1 MWHIGDL
8 DINGKVV
15 SGPLSG
21 YTTEAY
27 RDFLR
32 PFGVSVEYTE
42 MVSDQGCIHGQ
53 KTTQSFIRFEHNGIT
68 GVQLFGSDPEVL
80 TQAAHY
86 ALKINRNIDF
96 FDVNMGCPV
105 PKVIRTGAG
114 SALMKNPKRCGDI
127 VRSMKRSLP
136 VPVTAKIRL
145 GWNLSNP
152 TFRKVISQLES
163 AGVDAICIHPRTRE
177 ERYSGMPHY
186 DLLQDLGH
194 DMSVPLIISG
204 NIYSLDDAVDKLA
217 LTGADGVMVA
227 RGGIGNPFLV
237 SQIDHYFKTGER
249 LPNPTISQQIDWCL
263 ELADMLVHESGE
275 VTAVRRLRSIAP
287 KFIAGC
293 FRGREYR
300 NLLATQTCSIEG
312 LRSDLER
319 IREEIGDDISHCQG
333 LPSGDERSSI

>member
-1 MWHIGDL
+1 M
-8 DINGKVV
+8 
-15 SGPLSG
+15 SG

-32 PFGVSVEYTE
+32 PFGVSAEYTE

-53 KTTQSFIRFEHNGIT
+53 KTTECFVRFEHRGIT

-80 TQAAHY
+80 AQAAQH
-86 ALKINRNIDF
+86 ALKINPEIDF

-105 PKVIRTGAG
+105 PKVNRTGAG
-114 SALMKNPKRCGDI
+114 SALMKDPKRCGNI
-127 VRSMKRSLP
+127 IRSMKRSLP

-145 GWNLSNP
+145 GWSLSNP
-152 TFRKVISQLES
+152 SFRKVISELES
-163 AGVDAICIHPRTRE
+163 ADVDAICIHPRTRE
-177 ERYSGMPHY
+177 ERYSGTPHY
-186 DLLQDLGH
+186 ELLQDLGH

-204 NIYSLDDAVDKLA
+204 NIYTLDDAVDKLA
-217 LTGADGVMVA
+217 LTGAEGVMVA
-227 RGGIGNPFLV
+227 RGGIGNPFLIT
-237 SQIDHYFKTGER
+237 QIDHFFRTGEI

-263 ELADMLVHESGE
+263 ELADMLVRESGE

-300 NLLATQTCSIEG
+300 NFLATQTSTIAG

-319 IREEIGDDISHCQG
+319 IREEIGDDIAHSQG
-333 LPSGDERSSI
+333 IPSGDEGSSY